1 MGPSVRLSW
10 ASADGW
16 WRLGWAVWLC
26 CWAVGMAWAAPAAPQ
41 ALQPIYLYAS
51 PHTADYIKSQESSY
65 ENTLGRWRKY
75 LKRYGKQQRD
85 LSRNELLAGPEPG
98 VLILASAQVLDA
110 QERQAID
117 AFAARGGSL
126 WATAKLATR
135 DTSGQNIGF
144 GYLEQ
149 RFRLKVLAPRP
160 RVDTDWF
167 IMPFGDGPLTWPIP
181 AGRRMSVG
189 PTEPEALVRVQSE
202 HLAAVYMDW
211 MRTKDDDS
219 FNGAIA
225 FDESAAS
232 RSVYFGFAESVWN
245 YHKQADWMAILDAT
259 MAWLRREPRV
269 YKAAWPQ
276 AKVAAHLME
285 MDTEDK
291 FFSAPR
297 FAQHL
302 EQIGVK
308 GTFYCLT
315 SMAIQHPNV
324 VKDLM
329 ARGHE
334 IAYHADVH
342 FGFKGLDPLEQ
353 EMRIMNMKAQMQ
365 TLLGDDLD
373 KATGFRAPTEMYDTT
388 TEVLLRKHGMRHHA
402 ADPSATQDRL
412 PFFSAAEPG
421 LGPQQALVVLPRTQ
435 FDDVNFMRL
444 LYGAARV
451 EENLAYDLDL
461 AVLGGALSLLSV
473 HTQNYV
479 EGGLMDITMGRHV
492 QRVASY
498 KDRLWVARGDE
509 IAQWWRQREMLQVQ
523 VRKDNDGSWRVE
535 LQSLAQPPDW
545 AGLTLMVANPGRAAL
560 PKVVVEEGQGWR
572 YRVQPVDAFR
582 SALVVE
588 QGPKAGVLRIRF

>member
-1 MGPSVRLSW
+1 MGRVFRGL
-10 ASADGW
+10 
-16 WRLGWAVWLC
+16 LLLC
-26 CWAVGMAWAAPAAPQ
+26 WCIGSAWAQQRAPAP
-41 ALQPIYLYAS
+41 LLPIYLYNS
-51 PHTADYIKSQESSY
+51 PHTAEYLRAQETSY
-65 ENTLGRWRKY
+65 DNTLGRWRKY
-75 LKRYGKQQRD
+75 LKRFGKHQREIG
-85 LSRNELLAGPEPG
+85 RAELLAGPEPG

-110 QERQAID
+110 EERRAID

-126 WATAKLATR
+126 WATGQLATR
-135 DTSGQNIGF
+135 DALGQDSGHA
-144 GYLEQ
+144 YLEQ
-149 RFRLKVLAPRP
+149 RLRLKVLPPRR

-167 IMPFGDGPLTWPIP
+167 IMPFGDGPLTWPVP

-189 PTEPEALVRVQSE
+189 PTGPDVLLRVQSE

-211 MRTKDDDS
+211 MRTKDDAV

-225 FDESAAS
+225 YDERDGS
-232 RSVYFGFAESVWN
+232 RSVYFAFAESVWN
-245 YHKQADWMAILDAT
+245 YHRQSDWMALLDAA
-259 MAWLRREPRV
+259 MAWLRREPRL
-269 YKAAWPQ
+269 YKAAWPD

-315 SMAIQHPNV
+315 SVAVQYPHIVQ
-324 VKDLM
+324 DLM
-329 ARGHE
+329 RRGHE

-342 FGFKGLDPLEQ
+342 FGFKGLDPQEQ
-353 EMRIMNMKAQMQ
+353 EMRILNMKAQMK
-365 TLLGDDLD
+365 TLLGADLD
-373 KATGFRAPTEMYDTT
+373 QATGFRAPTEMYDAT

-412 PFFSAAEPG
+412 PFFSSAEPG
-421 LGPQQALVVLPRTQ
+421 LGPDKALVVLPRTQ

-444 LYGAARV
+444 LYGPARV
-451 EENLAYDLDL
+451 DENLAYDLDL
-461 AVLGGALSLLSV
+461 AVLSGAFSLLSV

-479 EGGLMDITMGRHV
+479 EGGLMDLTMGRYV

-509 IAQWWRQREMLQVQ
+509 IAAWWRRRETLPAQ
-523 VRKDNDGSWRVE
+523 VRKDSDGSWRVE
-535 LQSLAQPPDW
+535 LAPGVPTTSW
-545 AGLTLMVANPGRAAL
+545 AGLTFMVTNPERGLL
-560 PKVVVEEGQGWR
+560 PTVSVEAGQGLR

-582 SALVVE
+582 TAIVLE
-588 QGPKAGVLRIRF
+588 QDASFGVLRVRY